1 MKKILYFLLL
11 LGAFGYS
18 ASNNTLEDVA
28 TKTTTAKENIWKIY
42 NPDASYFSPKSTES
56 ILFNLTDVRV
66 ISNNV
71 TPNDILFN
79 FKKHFETSISESYKV
94 KFKTQN
100 IIFVPFNNTDII
112 FPFHT
117 HW

>member
-11 LGAFGYS
+11 CSLFGYS
-18 ASNNTLEDVA
+18 ASNNTLEDVT
-28 TKTTTAKENIWKIY
+28 TKTTTKENVWKIY
-42 NPDASYFSPKSTES
+42 NPDTFYFSPKSTES
-56 ILFNLTDVRV
+56 ILFNLTDVRFN
-66 ISNNV
+66 SNNV
-71 TPNDILFN
+71 TPNDTLFN
-79 FKKHFETSISESYKV
+79 FKKHFETLISESYKV